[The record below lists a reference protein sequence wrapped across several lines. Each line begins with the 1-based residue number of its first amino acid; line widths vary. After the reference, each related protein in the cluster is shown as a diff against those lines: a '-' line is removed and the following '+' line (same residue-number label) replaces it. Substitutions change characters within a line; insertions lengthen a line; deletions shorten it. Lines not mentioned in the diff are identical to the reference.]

1 MPIAQALPSFGQ
13 RIFLAGVALAALAA
27 PLAAQITPAAKP
39 PAQKT
44 ATTTDQTATL
54 EADHQSQV
62 GRVYYADGNVDVVYQ
77 DVRLRADH
85 VEYNEDTQV
94 VNARGH
100 VQLDYQT
107 QHLEASEARYEIRTG
122 RGTFWHVRATFAL
135 QRKPTPTLLIS
146 PNPLYFEAERADRID
161 PTTYKLHK
169 AWLTVCDPGKP
180 TWKFYAPAA
189 TVHLQQ
195 TVHVENGNFRLLSV
209 PVLYLPY
216 ATFPAEQKRV
226 SGFMIPDI
234 GDSSRKGFVFGDEYY
249 WAPTDWMDAEAGAA
263 YFSRRGWSQTAQIR
277 MKPWESATL
286 SATYFGVVD
295 RGLPQPTGPPID
307 QGGHEARLNF
317 SSLLPG
323 GWRAVADLD
332 LLTSLTFRL
341 AWSETYTQAVNSE
354 VKNNAFL
361 TKNFRGFSL
370 NFASLSYQNFLSASP
385 QTSIT
390 LRTSPVAEFSSVDQ
404 AFFRKLPIYFSFDS
418 FVGAVHRGESVTPF
432 TTPAFVDREEIAPTV
447 TAPLHF
453 GAWLSAT
460 PSFTYRITHY
470 GGEVQD
476 GIYSGIGFNRATE
489 EFSLDLRPLPLE
501 RVWGS
506 EGSRWKHTIEPQ
518 IEYTYVNGVNDYQRF
533 IRFDEDETL
542 TDTNQIFYG
551 ITQRLFH
558 KTSDDGS
565 EEVAS
570 WELAQIYYFDPT
582 FGGALISGQRNV
594 FQATD
599 ALTPF
604 AFADTPRRYSPIVSD
619 LRITPGK
626 RYDTEFIV
634 DYDPQRSRLTAIG
647 TLLKL
652 KPYKDSFLT
661 LAHFST
667 INIPELVSTGGPEPE
682 LEPRSDQVR
691 ALVGY
696 GDLTRHGWNATVGAS
711 YDLQE
716 GEFQN
721 QIVQVG
727 YNGNC
732 CGLGFEYRKLS
743 FGPIRNENQFRIVF
757 LIANLGSAGNL
768 RRQEK
773 IF

>member
-1 MPIAQALPSFGQ
+1 MAA
-13 RIFLAGVALAALAA
+13 ALAALGVPA
-27 PLAAQITPAAKP
+27 AAQTALHGKPAA
-39 PAQKT
+39 QKA
-44 ATTTDQTATL
+44 ATTSDQTATL
-54 EADHQSQV
+54 EANHQSQV
-62 GRVYYADGNVDVVYQ
+62 GRIYYADGNVDMEYQ
-77 DVRLRADH
+77 NVRLRADH

-94 VNARGH
+94 VIARGH
-100 VQLDYQT
+100 VQLDYET
-107 QHLEASEARYEIRTG
+107 QHVEATNARYEVRTG

-146 PNPLYFEAERADRID
+146 PNPIYFEAERADRID

-189 TVHLQQ
+189 TVRLQQ
-195 TVHVENGNFRLLSV
+195 TVHVENGNFRVFSV

-226 SGFMIPDI
+226 SGFLIPDI
-234 GDSSRKGFVFGDEYY
+234 GESSRKGFVFGDEYY
-249 WAPTDWMDAEAGAA
+249 WAPTDWMDASLGAA
-263 YFSRRGWSQTAQIR
+263 YLSKRGWSQTADVR
-277 MKPWESATL
+277 MKPWENASL
-286 SATYFGVVD
+286 SATYFGVLD
-295 RGLPQPTGPPID
+295 RGLPQPTGPAIN
-307 QGGHEARLNF
+307 QGGREITMNF
-317 SSLLPG
+317 ESLLPG
-323 GWRAVADLD
+323 DWRAVADLD

-361 TKNFRGFSL
+361 TKNFSGFSL

-385 QTSIT
+385 ETSIT
-390 LRTSPVAEFSSVDQ
+390 LRTSPEAEFSSVDQ
-404 AFFRKLPIYFSFDS
+404 SFFNKLPIYFSFES
-418 FVGAVHRGESVTPF
+418 FVGAVHRGETVTPF

-453 GAWLSAT
+453 GSWLNVT

-470 GGEVQD
+470 GGELHN
-476 GIYSGIGFNRATE
+476 GLFEGIGFYRNTE
-489 EFSLDLRPLPLE
+489 EFTLDLRPPALE

-506 EGSRWKHTIEPQ
+506 EASRWKHTIEPQ

-533 IRFDEDETL
+533 VRFDEDETL
-542 TDTNQIFYG
+542 TDTNDILYG
-551 ITQRLFH
+551 FTQRLFH
-558 KTSDDGS
+558 KTSDGGTQ
-565 EEVAS
+565 EIAS
-570 WELAQIYYFDPT
+570 WELAQQYYFDPT
-582 FGGALISGQRNV
+582 FGGALATGQRNV

-599 ALTPF
+599 FLTPF
-604 AFADTPRRYSPIVSD
+604 AFADSPRRFSPIVSD
-619 LRITPGK
+619 LRIMPGK

-634 DYDPQRSRLTAIG
+634 NYDPQRSRLTAIG

-652 KPYKDSFLT
+652 KPYKQSFLT

-667 INIPELVSTGGPEPE
+667 INIPADVSTVGTMEA
-682 LEPRSDQVR
+682 LEPRSNQVR

-696 GDLTRHGWNATVGAS
+696 GDLTRQGWNATVGAS
-711 YDLQE
+711 YDLQQ

-727 YNGNC
+727 YNGKC

-743 FGPIRNENQFRIVF
+743 FGTIRNENQFRIVF